1 MIGVV
6 DYGAGNLRSVQNML
20 DALGVVNCRV
30 QEASDTRDLSGLIL
44 PGVGAFGSAMDR
56 LRESGLSDVV
66 ALWLEMDLPF
76 LGICLG
82 MQLLFDASDESP
94 GIQGFGRIPGTC
106 TKLAGARVPQIGWN
120 RVRFAGN
127 DPLFNGIPDGSWFY
141 FLHSYRAPEAS
152 AGTTGTTDY
161 AESFPSALKAG
172 NCRAVQFHPEKSGDV
187 GARLLTNW
195 VTSCCR

>member
-20 DALGVVNCRV
+20 DALGVINRRV
-30 QEASDTRDLSGLIL
+30 QQETDTRDLAGLIL

-56 LRESGLSDVV
+56 LRESGLADVV
-66 ALWLEMDLPF
+66 GLWLEMDLPF

-82 MQLLFDASDESP
+82 LQLLFETSEESP
-94 GIQGFGRIPGTC
+94 GVPGFGRFPGAC
-106 TKLAGARVPQIGWN
+106 ARLAGDRVPQIGWN
-120 RVRFAGN
+120 RVQHAED
-127 DPLFNGIPDGSWFY
+127 DPLFNGIENGSWFY
-141 FLHSYRAPEAS
+141 FLHSYRAPATA
-152 AGTTGTTDY
+152 AGITGMTDY
-161 AESFPSALKAG
+161 SGTFPSALTAG
-172 NCRAVQFHPEKSGDV
+172 NCRAVQFHPEKSGDT